1 MPTYDFFIA
10 KKTLTPLNAELLTI
24 FSNARLV
31 CDSKTPAQLVREEL
45 APLSREG
52 IDKIS
57 SVYDKGHD
65 LKTGKKGKSDIRNW
79 IIEKLEQEIRDYMA
93 PMRSPKIPKDAPPK
107 ILEPSLV
114 NQILQQILHLIPQV
128 VSQVLGK
135 VIPLLGDAM
144 SILQQVKTCVQQAF
158 LYTRTRSLSSL
169 SSFPLAA
176 DTIEVLRNKVG
187 EASVKSAAASLCS
200 AASLTAT
207 IVTSGASSLFTSFAN
222 AVIEMFTFFKSIIQ
236 LEMTRTRFRTFVIE
250 CRKYKTMR
258 LTNKSFEAW
267 FKQSMIDIPVIA
279 AYFVNMPL
287 FSSPYNFLKLVDG
300 KARPALKG
308 VKYSS
313 SSKSALVPSHRLKP
327 ISHESDLSAYREL
340 QAEAKLY
347 IEEGLDI
354 QGSDLKSG
362 RQFDAARGQ
371 RSYIPTDDY
380 IDSVVD
386 EILSGMEDV
395 DEDDEYW
402 LEDVLEGI

>member
-1 MPTYDFFIA
+1 MPSYDGFTA

-31 CDSKTPAQLVREEL
+31 CDSKTPAQRVRDEL
-45 APLSREG
+45 APLSKEG

-57 SVYDKGHD
+57 SVYDSARD
-65 LKTGKKGKSDIRNW
+65 LKSGKEGKSDIRNW
-79 IIEKLEQEIRDYMA
+79 IIEKLKQEIREYMA

-107 ILEPSLV
+107 VIEPSV
-114 NQILQQILHLIPQV
+114 IDKILQQILHLIPQV
-128 VSQVLGK
+128 VSSVLGK

-144 SILQQVKTCVQQAF
+144 SIFEQVKTCVQQAF
-158 LYTRTRSLSSL
+158 LYTRTASLASLSA
-169 SSFPLAA
+169 FALAA
-176 DTIEVLRNKVG
+176 DTIDILRSKVG

-222 AVIEMFTFFKSIIQ
+222 AIIEMFTFFKSIIQ
-236 LEMTRTRFRTFVIE
+236 LEMTRTRFRRFVIE

-300 KARPALKG
+300 KSRPALKG

-313 SSKSALVPSHRLKP
+313 SSKSALVSSHRLKG
-327 ISHESDLSAYREL
+327 ISHESDLSAYRAL

-354 QGSDLKSG
+354 QGNDLKSV
-362 RQFDAARGQ
+362 RQFDAARGEK
-371 RSYIPTDDY
+371 SHIPTDDY
-380 IDSVVD
+380 IDSMVD
-386 EILSGMEDV
+386 EVLSGLGD
-395 DEDDEYW
+395 DEEEDEYW
-402 LEDVLEGI
+402 LEDVLDSI